1 MKLLSRYLLRP
12 INLLWLVL
20 LVAAVWALD
29 YLPIKEIWSTLQ
41 GLNPI
46 ELGLWLAFNLF
57 ILMVLCSRWWWII
70 RLQGYRMPFMQLAAY
85 RLFGFSVS
93 YFSPGTQ
100 FGGEPFQVYY
110 LEKRAGI
117 PRGEALASVT
127 LDKLFELLS
136 NFTFLAV
143 GTLFILN
150 RDISV
155 NNLSRGWM
163 TTMVVGLLL
172 LPLVYMFLLWL
183 GRHPLTWLAAR
194 LPAQL
199 KKRSIR
205 GSIQPL
211 VTAAEVRISFLLRH
225 KPIGMGGV
233 FLLSGL
239 IWAFFILEY
248 WLMLSILGT
257 NPAITDAV
265 SGLTAARLSFLAPIP
280 GGFGALEASQVLAVK
295 WMGLGTAVGISA
307 SLLIRARDVTLGLV
321 GFAVGSLF
329 SRSRIDDRSP
339 SPYGD
344 VT

>member
-1 MKLLSRYLLRP
+1 MKTPLRYLARP

-20 LVAAVWALD
+20 LVAAIWALD
-29 YLPIKEIWSTLQ
+29 YLPIKEIWSTLR
-41 GLNPI
+41 GLDPLD
-46 ELGLWLAFNLF
+46 LGLWLAFNLF

-70 RLQGYRMPFMQLAAY
+70 RLQGYRLPFLRLAAY

-100 FGGEPFQVYY
+100 FGGEPFQVYS
-110 LEKRAGI
+110 LEKRESI

-150 RDISV
+150 RDLSV
-155 NNLSRGWM
+155 SNLPASWM
-163 TTMVVGLLL
+163 AALVVGLLV

-183 GRHPLTWLAAR
+183 GKHPLTWLAAR
-194 LPAQL
+194 LPAHL

-225 KPIGMGGV
+225 KPLGMVGV

-239 IWAFFILEY
+239 IWALFIAEY

-257 NPAITDAV
+257 NPGIKDAV
-265 SGLTAARLSFLAPIP
+265 SGLTAARLSFLTPIP

-295 WMGLGTAVGISA
+295 WMGLSTAVGISA

-321 GFAVGSLF
+321 GFAIGSVF
-329 SRSRIDDRSP
+329 SRSRIVDRSP

-344 VT
+344 IT

>member
-1 MKLLSRYLLRP
+1 
-12 INLLWLVL
+12 LLWLAL
-20 LVAAVWALD
+20 LVAAVWALG
-29 YLPIKEIWSTLQ
+29 YLPVKEIWSTLQ
-41 GLNPI
+41 GLNPLD
-46 ELGLWLAFNLF
+46 LGLWLAFNLF
-57 ILMVLCSRWWWII
+57 ILMILCSRWWWII
-70 RLQGYRMPFMQLAAY
+70 RLQGYRLPFLRLAAY

-110 LEKRAGI
+110 LEKREGI

-150 RDISV
+150 RGIFVSY
-155 NNLSRGWM
+155 LPKSLM
-163 TTMVVGLLL
+163 AALVVGLLGF
-172 LPLVYMFLLWL
+172 PLVYLFLLWS
-183 GRHPLTWLAAR
+183 GRRPLTWLAMR
-194 LPAQL
+194 FPAHL

-211 VTAAEVRISFLLRH
+211 VAAAEERISFLLRH
-225 KPIGMGGV
+225 KPAGMVGV

-239 IWAFFILEY
+239 IWAFFIAEY
-248 WLMLSILGT
+248 WMMLSILGT
-257 NPAITDAV
+257 HPAIKDAV
-265 SGLTAARLSFLAPIP
+265 SGLTAARLSFLTPVP

-307 SLLIRARDVTLGLV
+307 SLLIRARDITLGLI
-321 GFAVGSLF
+321 GFAIGSFF
-329 SRSRIDDRSP
+329 SRSRIVDRSP

-344 VT
+344 IT